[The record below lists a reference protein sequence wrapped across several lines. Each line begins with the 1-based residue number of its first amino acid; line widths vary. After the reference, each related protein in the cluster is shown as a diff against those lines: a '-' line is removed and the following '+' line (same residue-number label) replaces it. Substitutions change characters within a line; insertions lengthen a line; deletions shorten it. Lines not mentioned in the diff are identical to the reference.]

1 MEKNIF
7 VIIPIF
13 NEEEN
18 IKKLFDIIKKL
29 KFEYELNFLL
39 IDDGSEDNSPEL
51 IQKYFNDNNHYL
63 YFNNKNYGLGYTVRK
78 GISIANEKGAD
89 IIVKID
95 SDLQHN
101 FSQINDVLSPILN
114 SNYDLVYGDRFSGGL
129 KYNMPRFRKIGNVFF
144 TKLVRFLTKYDINDS
159 QPGFFAINSSVAN
172 SLKIPGNYNVT
183 QQILIE
189 SSINDFKFTSIPI
202 DFYRREGGKSFIS
215 FLYPLKVFTQILF
228 IYFII
233 KPLQTFGKIGSFLML
248 SAILIGVYQISDYL
262 FGDASRPISNV
273 NLVSTLFLFGF
284 NMLAIGI
291 LGSMINARK

>member
-18 IKKLFDIIKKL
+18 IKKLFNVIKKL
-29 KFEYELNFLL
+29 KLEYELNFLL

-95 SDLQHN
+95 ADLQHN

-129 KYNMPRFRKIGNVFF
+129 KYKMPRLRKIGNVFF

-159 QPGFFAINSSVAN
+159 QPGFFAINSSVAK

-189 SSINDFKFTSIPI
+189 SSINDFKFASKPI

-215 FLYPLKVFTQILF
+215 FFYPLKVFTQILF

-233 KPLQTFGKIGSFLML
+233 KPLQTFGKIGCFLML
-248 SAILIGVYQISDYL
+248 SAIFIGVYQISDYL